1 MIEANKLTFTFHPNI
16 PQDVWTEIKAYIEA
30 GGEVSQETLL
40 NNASFTD
47 YETEIDRIKKEEGA
61 SDFER
66 AKSVGVADESEDSGQ

>member
-1 MIEANKLTFTFHPNI
+1 MMIALILHS
-16 PQDVWTEIKAYIEA
+16 QAYIEA

-66 AKSVGVADESEDSGQ
+66 VKSVGVADESEDSGQ